1 MDAHKRN
8 EKWTN
13 KGLLHFGF
21 FFLRPFGQQYY
32 ALAGYY
38 NYKACVRY
46 VSMNGL
52 YTLRLS

>member
-21 FFLRPFGQQYY
+21 FSLGQQYY
-32 ALAGYY
+32 ALAGTITM
-38 NYKACVRY
+38 KLV
-46 VSMNGL
+46 
-52 YTLRLS
+52 